1 MFEEP
6 RIVPHE
12 MVHDDS
18 IPSAE
23 VHELDICKYG
33 DAFDPTAAV
42 RVRQADN
49 WTLDSDGDG
58 HKN

>member
-23 VHELDICKYG
+23 VHEIDICKYG
-33 DAFDPTAAV
+33 DAFDPTVPMKV
-42 RVRQADN
+42 RIAPWSMDTDN
-49 WTLDSDGDG
+49 DGD
-58 HKN
+58 KN